1 MCGICGTSLVP
12 ETVAQGVR
20 RTVSVVFTDLR
31 GSTNLGERLDT
42 ESLREVLSVYFNEM
56 RTVLERHGGTVEK
69 FIGDAI
75 MAVFGLPKLHEDDA
89 VRAVRAALEMKKRLE
104 ELNERLDA
112 RWGVRLENRTGV
124 NTGEVVAGD
133 VSSGQ
138 RLVTGDTVNTAARLE
153 QAAPPLQILIS
164 EPTYRL
170 VRDAVE
176 IEPLEPLELKGK
188 AERVLAYKLLS
199 VSSDEGVAR
208 RMDAP
213 MVGRDTELA
222 KLMDALGRARSN
234 AHAQLV
240 TVLGTAGV
248 GKSRLLREFL
258 ARAGEEVWPLRGRC
272 LSYGDG
278 ITFWP
283 FAEVVREAAG
293 IGHNEPYELAR
304 NKLETLAQEPDVAER
319 VGAAIGLFDTMFP
332 IQETFWAARR
342 LLERLAA
349 RKPLIVLI
357 DDIHWAEGA
366 FLDLM
371 RFLVKSADAPIVLV
385 CSARKDLLEEH
396 PEWGEET
403 ADIWTITLDPLSEE
417 ESSLVV
423 ENLLGSPLDERVRNR
438 IIEAAEG
445 NPLFV
450 EQMLSM
456 LMDDGALRRDEEGGW
471 IVLSDVGA
479 ITIPPTISALLS
491 ARLDRLGATE
501 RSVIERGAVIG
512 QVFYRGAVEELAPPS
527 LQDAVAPSLQS
538 LSSKELI
545 RQDDTSHFVGQEA
558 YRFLHIL
565 VRDAA
570 YQGLLKRTRA
580 ELHEAFVD
588 WLERVAPDRMMEYEE
603 IRGYHL
609 EQSHLILAELA
620 PLDDHGREV
629 GFRGS
634 RHLTSAG
641 RRALARGDMRAA
653 ANLLQRAASLLP
665 LGDRERPRLFLSA
678 AEATIESGSFSA
690 AETLATLGIEEAKQ
704 LGDRGLEVTGQLV
717 LLDMR
722 LATDPSGEG
731 EAVGTEAAEAI
742 PLLESLEDHEGLARA
757 WRLLTLVNWEAC
769 RWRASETAATRMIDQ
784 ARLAGNRLFEAR
796 NLPALAT
803 CALYGTTPVPDA
815 ILICQDI
822 LERTR
827 SDRKATAVTTRTLAH
842 LEAMRGRFKLA
853 RDLYRESRAALDELG
868 WHFHAALTSQ
878 SSGLIEMLAGD
889 PVTAEGE
896 LRRDYVALEQMGE
909 KYYLSTTAG
918 YLAAALLQQGRDDEA
933 DEFTAISERLAAP
946 NDISSQSLWRTVRG
960 RVLARHGLFEE
971 GETLVRDALEL
982 IGRAEDPDSHAAVWA
997 DLAEVLI
1004 AAGRPD
1010 EARAALENAASILEA
1025 KGNVVS
1031 AAKMRERLSVVP
1043 DEAPP
1048 AHA

>member
-1 MCGICGTSLVP
+1 M
-12 ETVAQGVR
+12 
-20 RTVSVVFTDLR
+20 
-31 GSTNLGERLDT
+31 
-42 ESLREVLSVYFNEM
+42 
-56 RTVLERHGGTVEK
+56 
-69 FIGDAI
+69 
-75 MAVFGLPKLHEDDA
+75 
-89 VRAVRAALEMKKRLE
+89 
-104 ELNERLDA
+104 
-112 RWGVRLENRTGV
+112 
-124 NTGEVVAGD
+124 
-133 VSSGQ
+133 
-138 RLVTGDTVNTAARLE
+138 
-153 QAAPPLQILIS
+153 
-164 EPTYRL
+164 
-170 VRDAVE
+170 
-176 IEPLEPLELKGK
+176 
-188 AERVLAYKLLS
+188 
-199 VSSDEGVAR
+199 
-208 RMDAP
+208 
-213 MVGRDTELA
+213 
-222 KLMDALGRARSN
+222 
-234 AHAQLV
+234 
-240 TVLGTAGV
+240 
-248 GKSRLLREFL
+248 
-258 ARAGEEVWPLRGRC
+258 
-272 LSYGDG
+272 
-278 ITFWP
+278 
-283 FAEVVREAAG
+283 
-293 IGHNEPYELAR
+293 
-304 NKLETLAQEPDVAER
+304 
-319 VGAAIGLFDTMFP
+319 
-332 IQETFWAARR
+332 
-342 LLERLAA
+342 
-349 RKPLIVLI
+349 
-357 DDIHWAEGA
+357 
-366 FLDLM
+366 
-371 RFLVKSADAPIVLV
+371 
-385 CSARKDLLEEH
+385 
-396 PEWGEET
+396 
-403 ADIWTITLDPLSEE
+403 
-417 ESSLVV
+417 
-423 ENLLGSPLDERVRNR
+423 
-438 IIEAAEG
+438 
-445 NPLFV
+445 
-450 EQMLSM
+450 
-456 LMDDGALRRDEEGGW
+456 
-471 IVLSDVGA
+471 
-479 ITIPPTISALLS
+479 
-491 ARLDRLGATE
+491 
-501 RSVIERGAVIG
+501 IERGAVIG

-527 LQDAVAPSLQS
+527 LQAAVAPSLQS

-731 EAVGTEAAEAI
+731 EAVGTEATEAI

-769 RWRASETAATRMIDQ
+769 RWTASETAATRMIDQ

-1004 AAGRPD
+1004 AAHGRQD

-1031 AAKMRERLSVVP
+1031 AAKTRERLSVVP

>member
-1 MCGICGTSLVP
+1 
-12 ETVAQGVR
+12 
-20 RTVSVVFTDLR
+20 
-31 GSTNLGERLDT
+31 
-42 ESLREVLSVYFNEM
+42 
-56 RTVLERHGGTVEK
+56 
-69 FIGDAI
+69 
-75 MAVFGLPKLHEDDA
+75 
-89 VRAVRAALEMKKRLE
+89 
-104 ELNERLDA
+104 
-112 RWGVRLENRTGV
+112 
-124 NTGEVVAGD
+124 
-133 VSSGQ
+133 
-138 RLVTGDTVNTAARLE
+138 VNTAARLE
-153 QAAPPLQILIS
+153 QAAPPLQILIG

-176 IEPLEPLELKGK
+176 IEPVEPLELKGK

-199 VSSDEGVAR
+199 ISSDEGVAR
-208 RMDAP
+208 RLDSP
-213 MVGRDTELA
+213 MVGRVAELA
-222 KLMDALGRARSN
+222 QLMEALARARSD

-240 TVLGTAGV
+240 TVLGPAGV

-258 ARAGEEVWPLRGRC
+258 ARAGEEVWPLRGHC

-283 FAEVVREAAG
+283 LAEVVREAAG
-293 IGHNEPYELAR
+293 IGDNEPHELAVT
-304 NKLETLAQEPDVAER
+304 KLETLAQEPDVTER
-319 VGAAIGLFDTMFP
+319 VGAAIGLFDTTFP

-366 FLDLM
+366 FLDLL
-371 RFLVKSADAPIVLV
+371 RFVVQSADAPIVLV
-385 CSARKDLLEEH
+385 CSSRKDLLEEH

-403 ADIWTITLDPLSEE
+403 TDIRTIMLDPLSEE

-423 ENLLGSPLDERVRNR
+423 ENLLGSPLDQRVRSR
-438 IIEAAEG
+438 ITEAAEG

-456 LMDDGALRRDEEGGW
+456 LMDDGALRRDEDGGW

-479 ITIPPTISALLS
+479 ITVPPTISALLT

-512 QVFYRGAVEELAPPS
+512 QVFYRGAVEELAPPA
-527 LQDAVAPSLQS
+527 LRDAVASSLQR
-538 LSSKELI
+538 LSSKELV
-545 RQDDTSHFVGQEA
+545 RQDDVSHFVGQEA

-570 YQGLLKRTRA
+570 YQSLLKRTRA
-580 ELHEAFVD
+580 ELHEAFVG
-588 WLERVAPDRMMEYEE
+588 WLERVASDRLMEFEE

-609 EQSHLILAELA
+609 EQTHLILTELA

-629 GFRGS
+629 GLRGS
-634 RHLTSAG
+634 RYLASAG

-665 LGDRERPRLFLSA
+665 WGDRERPRLFLTA
-678 AEATIESGSFSA
+678 AEATIESGNFSA
-690 AETLATLGIEEAKQ
+690 AEGLAALGIEEAKQ

-717 LLDMR
+717 LLDLR

-731 EAVGTEAAEAI
+731 DAVGTEAAEAI

-757 WRLLTLVNWEAC
+757 WRLLMLVNWEAC
-769 RWRASETAATRMIDQ
+769 RWGASETAATRMIEQ
-784 ARLAGNRLFEAR
+784 ARSAGNTLFEAR

-822 LERTR
+822 LGRTR
-827 SDRKATAVTTRTLAH
+827 SDRKATAVTTRALAH

-853 RDLYRESRAALDELG
+853 RDLYRESRASLEELG

-896 LRRDYVALEQMGE
+896 LRRDYAALDQMGE

-960 RVLARHGLFEE
+960 RVLARRGLFEE

-982 IGRAEDPDSHAAVWA
+982 IGQAEDPDSHAAVWA
-997 DLAEVLI
+997 DLAEVLM
-1004 AAGRPD
+1004 AAGRRD
-1010 EARAALENAASILEA
+1010 DSRAALENAASIFEA

-1031 AAKMRERLSVVP
+1031 AAKTRERFSAVP
-1043 DEAPP
+1043 DEGPRAGT
-1048 AHA
+1048 